1 MVRQLPCDTNLGN
14 WSFPQN
20 FTGQGQPE
28 SVRCDT
34 PEQLLLR
41 GCTSEYLVDP
51 KSLAEPQEDKDR
63 DQKQLSPQN
72 VTLYL
77 RPGRLELAWGGPGT
91 RCLQEL
97 GQHPRITVVQFIFL
111 TVLRFLTEAAQ
122 MRESLTYS
130 SGVQQIMVG
139 EAQQREP
146 EAAGHRTSTVRKQR
160 VMYACR

>member
-51 KSLAEPQEDKDR
+51 KSFAEPQEDKDR

-97 GQHPRITVVQFIFL
+97 GQHPLHHCGSVSLPDSAEIPDRGSSN
-111 TVLRFLTEAAQ
+111 E
-122 MRESLTYS
+122 REFDL
-130 SGVQQIMVG
+130 QPIMVG
-139 EAQQREP
+139 EAQQWEP
-146 EAAGHRTSTVRKQR
+146 EAAGLRTSTVRKQR
-160 VMYACR
+160 VM